1 MSRNRFFF
9 NPTKGHMLKLMAASE
24 AASISNVFSSS
35 FFSALG
41 EGEGEDQ
48 ALRCLH
54 YHSRL
59 RIIPGVLQHM
69 GGWRRGTRIT

>member
-1 MSRNRFFF
+1 
-9 NPTKGHMLKLMAASE
+9 MLKLMAASE

-35 FFSALG
+35 FFSAL
-41 EGEGEDQ
+41 GEGEDQ